1 MWFITVCIATTTGC
15 FQSNCYLSG
24 VACVLRKLSSDFSG
38 VHSIDADCGPSV
50 VHSSRVPLA
59 WDTGG
64 MGQIIYS
71 WSWFFAQF
79 EWCLAI
85 CPKFF
90 KVSGN
95 RCTRKGSSMHLELP
109 WLLCWNYG
117 PISLLGGMKNVAV
130 VPLPQTF
137 MFLPQ
142 KHGDWFFTVSNEPTD
157 LPVRIII
164 CTIVWTATSSQ
175 PLYLA
180 SIWQLLRYSGPPQLP
195 VSWIL
200 LILCYGH
207 TWRSCLV
214 DQGATMWC
222 LFCWND

>member
-142 KHGDWFFTVSNEPTD
+142 KHGD
-157 LPVRIII
+157 
-164 CTIVWTATSSQ
+164 
-175 PLYLA
+175 
-180 SIWQLLRYSGPPQLP
+180 
-195 VSWIL
+195 
-200 LILCYGH
+200 
-207 TWRSCLV
+207 
-214 DQGATMWC
+214 
-222 LFCWND
+222 

>member
-15 FQSNCYLSG
+15 FQTNCYLSG

-142 KHGDWFFTVSNEPTD
+142 KHGDGFFTVSNEPTD
-157 LPVRIII
+157 LPVHIII

-200 LILCYGH
+200 LILCLLPPY
-207 TWRSCLV
+207 T
-214 DQGATMWC
+214 
-222 LFCWND
+222 